1 MIKIIRIALYS
12 VLAAGITF
20 AAPAFAQSGD
30 KPLAQQVDL
39 SGAHFTVGSKEFTEQ
54 LILGKMTL
62 QLLKAAGADVSD
74 QTGLAGSQTTRT
86 SLKSGQ
92 IDMYWEYTGTGWVG
106 YLGHTSADVEGQLYK
121 KLAKE
126 DLQKNGIK
134 WLKPANYSNSY
145 GIVTNQKTAKKYN
158 LKTYSD
164 YGKLLKEHPDEAAI
178 CVGNEFAQRD
188 DGLLGLEKAY
198 GWQMPDANVVV
209 LQESL
214 VYTQVAQG
222 ARCNF
227 GDVFT
232 TDGRIPNLDLVLLKD
247 DKHFFPPYFAALT
260 MREDTFKKYPQLAQ
274 LFGPLSKALTL
285 KTMQSLNAA
294 VDVEGKFPEQVAHQF
309 LVDHNFIAQ

>member
-1 MIKIIRIALYS
+1 
-12 VLAAGITF
+12 
-20 AAPAFAQSGD
+20 
-30 KPLAQQVDL
+30 
-39 SGAHFTVGSKEFTEQ
+39 
-54 LILGKMTL
+54 
-62 QLLKAAGADVSD
+62 
-74 QTGLAGSQTTRT
+74 
-86 SLKSGQ
+86 
-92 IDMYWEYTGTGWVG
+92 
-106 YLGHTSADVEGQLYK
+106 
-121 KLAKE
+121 
-126 DLQKNGIK
+126 IK

-164 YGKLLKEHPDEAAI
+164 YGKLLKKHPDAGAI
-178 CVGNEFAQRD
+178 CVGNEYAQRD

-198 GWQMPDANVVV
+198 TWSLPDDDVVV

-214 VYTQVAQG
+214 VYTQAAQG
-222 ARCNF
+222 KRCNF

-232 TDGRIPNLDLVLLKD
+232 TDGRIKNLHLVLLED
-247 DKHFFPPYFAALT
+247 DKHFFPPYYAALT

-285 KTMQSLNAA
+285 KTMQTLNAA